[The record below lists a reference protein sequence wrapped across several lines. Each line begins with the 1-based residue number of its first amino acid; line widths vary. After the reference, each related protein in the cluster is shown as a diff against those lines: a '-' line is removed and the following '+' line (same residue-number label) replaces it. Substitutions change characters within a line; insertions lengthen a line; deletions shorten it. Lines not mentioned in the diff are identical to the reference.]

1 MNREKV
7 FKIWLSSVVGIGY
20 KSYFQLME
28 FFKKAEEIYRAKE
41 IDIFKATGKKNLTE
55 KIVEAQKLNPFEY
68 VERLQKLKVSVY
80 TLEEEEYPSILR
92 EIHNPPVVLYLKGR
106 LNLKDKFS
114 IAMVGSR
121 KATYYGKQMA
131 QKLSYDLSERGIT
144 VVSGLARGIDTYSHL
159 GALKGRGSTIA
170 VLGCGINVV
179 YPTENKKLMEQ
190 IGEEGLLVSEYPLDY
205 PPLSQ
210 NFPLRNRIISGLSQ
224 GVVVVE
230 AGAKSGALIT
240 AQFALEQGR
249 EVFAVPGNVT
259 SAYSAGTNDLIKQ
272 GAKIVTQVEDILE
285 EFSFREDLRMALTEN
300 EELSLTEDEKVVY
313 EFIKEAPRDVEEISY
328 TLNMKMSKLNSI
340 LTSLMLKG
348 LIDRLPGN
356 KYTKKIF

>member
-1 MNREKV
+1 MDREKV

-106 LNLKDKFS
+106 LSLKDKFS

-205 PPLSQ
+205 PPKVLSQ
-210 NFPLRNRIISGLSQ
+210 ASTHVSSGLWQ
-224 GVVVVE
+224 GPLLPD
-230 AGAKSGALIT
+230 SP
-240 AQFALEQGR
+240 QPR
-249 EVFAVPGNVT
+249 
-259 SAYSAGTNDLIKQ
+259 
-272 GAKIVTQVEDILE
+272 
-285 EFSFREDLRMALTEN
+285 
-300 EELSLTEDEKVVY
+300 SL
-313 EFIKEAPRDVEEISY
+313 
-328 TLNMKMSKLNSI
+328 
-340 LTSLMLKG
+340 
-348 LIDRLPGN
+348 
-356 KYTKKIF
+356 